1 MIKTWLVTYVLDDDG
16 SEIQGSVIINASNEY
31 AAINKAEKQL
41 EEKEAR
47 PFWIINCEEINIY
60 EKINFTY

>member
-1 MIKTWLVTYVLDDDG
+1 MIKTWLVTYVLDDYG
-16 SEIQGSVIINASNEY
+16 SEIQGSVIIDADNEY